1 MTSKSFSHSASYTYI
16 DVALRS
22 QWNVFCALEK
32 EMAVFT
38 PRPIEE
44 FEPYRKAEIERMQI
58 LNPDTPIGE
67 ITAFV
72 ENQIQYTSSHDW
84 QFRERFDQRFM
95 TEYVNVVMLSHSLCE
110 ALINAILVIGL
121 ANIESTELFL
131 LLEKADFKQKWL
143 YGPKSFSPSYQFPH
157 GTGLHETLVMLSRQR
172 NALVHYKIE
181 LKVDNIKVLEGSDF
195 QRKRYEEERRW
206 IRRYFSLPYDLA
218 EFIHKSIRQV
228 SLMFFFDRKPI
239 EVAREHKSA

>member
-1 MTSKSFSHSASYTYI
+1 MTSKNFDYSASYTYI

-22 QWNVFCALEK
+22 QWSVFCVLEN
-32 EMAVFT
+32 EMEIFT
-38 PRPIEE
+38 PKPIEE
-44 FEPYRKAEIERMQI
+44 FEAYRKAEIERMQI
-58 LNPDTPIGE
+58 LNPDALIE
-67 ITAFV
+67 ELTAFV
-72 ENQIQYTSSHDW
+72 DNQIKYASSHDM
-84 QFRERFDQRFM
+84 QFRERFDKRFM

-110 ALINAILVIGL
+110 ALINAVLAIGL

-143 YGPKSFSPSYQFPH
+143 YGPKSFAPSYQFPH
-157 GTGLHETLVMLSRQR
+157 GTGLHETLVTLSRQR

-218 EFIHKSIRQV
+218 EFVHRSIHQV
-228 SLMFFFDRKPI
+228 PLMFLFDRKPI